1 MFNISKPQVYLGL
14 ASFLF
19 LNFSCQSTSLQ
30 NVVRLP
36 NDTTEVPWLSQVTQ
50 NKFVASEVVQT
61 MQAEWEAKKKSFEK
75 KAGTVASSSPEQIK
89 ILAQYID
96 FLKLPES
103 EKNIVTP
110 RLYESSTQFL
120 FCNNLENWE
129 CLEKPPTL
137 STLAIYRNEV
147 SDDLGKP
154 IKVEGPLKMD
164 YYFTQQWYKTKKL
177 LQEGPEAKVPE
188 KASTADVLG
197 ELLEKDWSRVSMA
210 IYGIDGIG
218 EIDSKTKQKNYSMQ
232 RPFEAMSRHAD
243 IRAVVDVNS
252 YKNQESSS
260 NNVVYQYGPTQD
272 LYDVL
277 NKNQPEENFKLRH
290 EYPAS
295 NIMHNKFFVFE
306 KNKKRSVWTGTA
318 NISKNCMGDEDF
330 ANMSI
335 YIDSDEVANSY
346 LTEFD
351 EMFNYADPDEVKAPQ
366 LVGRFH
372 RNKKP
377 NTKRYFVF
385 EDGHELRVHFSPT
398 DDGEHRSIIPMILSA
413 RAGDVIRV
421 SMFGSGGSE
430 YVRALQYAA
439 FKGAKVKVFVDRDT
453 SFQVS
458 NSWINRKAVVKLQG
472 PNPYGK
478 VKGKLE
484 IRHTNWGGGNM
495 NHHKTATLTR
505 KNGKSFVAEVLIIG
519 SQNWSLAGNDDNDE
533 NMVSVRN
540 FKGVAAAQAF
550 NEHFDRLIW
559 PTGKPVPFETK

>member
-1 MFNISKPQVYLGL
+1 MFNTLKSQKLSVV
-14 ASFLF
+14 SFLF
-19 LNFSCQSTSLQ
+19 LILSCQSPSVQ

-36 NDTTEVPWLSQVTQ
+36 NDTNEVPWLSEATK
-50 NKFVASEVVQT
+50 NKFIASEVVQT
-61 MQAEWEAKKKSFEK
+61 MQAEWEAKKTSFEK

-96 FLKLPES
+96 FLKLPDS
-103 EKNIVTP
+103 EKNILTS
-110 RLYESSTQFL
+110 RLFESSTQFL

-129 CLEKPPTL
+129 CLEKSPTL
-137 STLAIYRNEV
+137 ATLALYRTEV
-147 SDDLGKP
+147 SADLGKP
-154 IKVEGPLKMD
+154 VKVEGPLKMD
-164 YYFTQQWYKTKKL
+164 YYFTQQWYKTRKQL
-177 LQEGPEAKVPE
+177 VEGREEKVPE

-197 ELLEKDWSRVSMA
+197 KLLEEDWSRVSMA

-218 EIDSKTKQKNYSMQ
+218 EIDSKTKKNNFSMK
-232 RPFEAMSRHAD
+232 RPFDAMSRFTD

-252 YKNQESSS
+252 YKTEENSSHG
-260 NNVVYQYGPTQD
+260 VVYQYAPTKE

-277 NKNQPEENFKLRH
+277 NKNQPEADFKLRH

-295 NIMHNKFFVFE
+295 NIMHNKFFVFD

-330 ANMSI
+330 ANMSV

-351 EMFNYADPDEVKAPQ
+351 EMFNYADPDEIKAPQ

-439 FKGAKVKVFVDRDT
+439 FKGAIVKVFVDRDT
-453 SFQVS
+453 SFQVA
-458 NSWINRKAVVKLQG
+458 NSWINRKAAAKLQG

-478 VKGKLE
+478 IKGKLE

-505 KNGKSFVAEVLIIG
+505 KNGQQSVAEVLILG

-533 NMVSVRN
+533 NMVSIRN

-559 PTGKPVPFETK
+559 PTGKPVPFELK

>member
-1 MFNISKPQVYLGL
+1 MMFNTLKPQKLSVV
-14 ASFLF
+14 SFLF
-19 LNFSCQSTSLQ
+19 LILSCQSSSVQ

-36 NDTTEVPWLSQVTQ
+36 NDTNEASWLSEATK
-50 NKFVASEVVQT
+50 NKFIASEVVQT
-61 MQAEWEAKKKSFEK
+61 MQAEWESKKSSFEK
-75 KAGTVASSSPEQIK
+75 KAGTVASSGPEQIK
-89 ILAQYID
+89 ILAQYVD
-96 FLKLPES
+96 FLKLPDS
-103 EKNIVTP
+103 EKSNVTA
-110 RLYESSTQFL
+110 RLFESSTQFL

-129 CLEKPPTL
+129 CLEKSPTL
-137 STLAIYRNEV
+137 ATLALYRTEV

-154 IKVEGPLKMD
+154 IKVEGPLKME
-164 YYFTQQWYKTKKL
+164 YYFTQQWYKTRKQL
-177 LQEGPEAKVPE
+177 VEGREEKVPE

-197 ELLEKDWSRVSMA
+197 KLLEQDWSRVSMA

-218 EIDSKTKQKNYSMQ
+218 EIDSKTKKNNFSMK
-232 RPFEAMSRHAD
+232 RPFDAMSRYAD

-252 YKNQESSS
+252 YKTEESISHG
-260 NNVVYQYGPTQD
+260 VVYQYAPTKE

-277 NKNQPEENFKLRH
+277 NKNQPEADFKLRH

-295 NIMHNKFFVFE
+295 NIMHNKFFVFD

-330 ANMSI
+330 ANMSV

-351 EMFNYADPDEVKAPQ
+351 EMFNYADPDEIKAPR

-385 EDGHELRVHFSPT
+385 ADGHELRVHFSPT

-421 SMFGSGGSE
+421 SMFGSGGLE

-439 FKGAKVKVFVDRDT
+439 FKGATVKVFVDRDT
-453 SFQVS
+453 SFQVA
-458 NSWINRKAVVKLQG
+458 NSWINRKAAAKLQG

-478 VKGKLE
+478 IKGKLE

-505 KNGKSFVAEVLIIG
+505 KSGKSNVAEVLILG

-533 NMVSVRN
+533 NMVTIRN

-559 PTGKPVPFETK
+559 PTGKPVPFEN

>member
-1 MFNISKPQVYLGL
+1 MFNIPKPQNL
-14 ASFLF
+14 AVFSFLF
-19 LNFSCQSTSLQ
+19 LILSCQSSSLQ

-36 NDTTEVPWLSQVTQ
+36 NDTNEGSWLNEATKNKSVP
-50 NKFVASEVVQT
+50 SEVVQT
-61 MQAEWEAKKKSFEK
+61 IQAEWEAKKTSFEK

-89 ILAQYID
+89 ILAQYVD

-103 EKNIVTP
+103 EKNSATT
-110 RLYESSTQFL
+110 RLFESSTQFL

-129 CLEKPPTL
+129 CLEKPSVLPA
-137 STLAIYRNEV
+137 LALYRTEINDV
-147 SDDLGKP
+147 LGKP
-154 IKVEGPLKMD
+154 IQVEGPLKMK
-164 YYFTQQWYKTKKL
+164 YYFTQQWYKTRKQL
-177 LQEGPEAKVPE
+177 LEGSEQKVPE

-197 ELLEKDWSRVSMA
+197 QLLEQDWSRVSMA

-218 EIDSKTKQKNYSMQ
+218 EVDSKTKQKNYSMK
-232 RPFEAMSRHAD
+232 RPFEAMARYAD

-252 YKNQESSS
+252 YKTEENSTHG
-260 NNVVYQYGPTQD
+260 VTYQYAQTKE

-277 NKNQPEENFKLRH
+277 NKNQPEADFKLRH

-295 NIMHNKFFVFE
+295 NIMHNKFFVLE

-330 ANMSI
+330 ANMSV
-335 YIDSDEVANSY
+335 YIDSHEVASSY

-351 EMFNYADPDEVKAPQ
+351 EMYNFADPDEIKAPQ

-377 NTKRYFVF
+377 NTQRYFVF

-439 FKGAKVKVFVDRDT
+439 FKGATVKVFLDRDT
-453 SFQVS
+453 SFQVP

-495 NHHKTATLTR
+495 NHHKSATLTR
-505 KNGKSFVAEVLIIG
+505 KKGKNSVAEILILG

-533 NMVSVRN
+533 NMVSIRN

-550 NEHFDRLIW
+550 NEHFDRFIW
-559 PTGKPVPFETK
+559 PTGKPVPFELK

>member
-1 MFNISKPQVYLGL
+1 MFNIFKPQARLFFISY
-14 ASFLF
+14 LF
-19 LNFSCQSTSLQ
+19 LTVSCQTTSEQ
-30 NVVRLP
+30 NIVRLP
-36 NDTTEVPWLSQVTQ
+36 NDTNEVPWLSQVTQ
-50 NKFVASEVVQT
+50 NKYIPSEVVQT

-75 KAGTVASSSPEQIK
+75 KAGSVASSSPEQIK

-103 EKNIVTP
+103 EKNIVVP
-110 RLYESSTQFL
+110 RLFESSTQFL
-120 FCNNLENWE
+120 FCNNLENWQ
-129 CLEKPPTL
+129 CLEKSPTL
-137 STLAIYRNEV
+137 ATLALYRTET

-154 IKVEGPLKMD
+154 IKVEGPLNLE
-164 YYFTQQWYKTKKL
+164 YYFTKQWYKTHKV
-177 LQEGPEAKVPE
+177 LQEGREEKVPD

-218 EIDSKTKQKNYSMQ
+218 EIDSKTKQKNYSMK

-252 YKNQESSS
+252 YKTEENSSHG
-260 NNVVYQYGPTQD
+260 VVYQYAPTKE
-272 LYDVL
+272 LYDIL

-330 ANMSI
+330 ANMSV
-335 YIDSDEVANSY
+335 YIDNDEVANSY

-351 EMFNYADPDEVKAPQ
+351 EMYNYADPDEVKAPQ

-372 RNKKP
+372 RNKRP

-385 EDGHELRVHFSPT
+385 EDGHELRLHFSPT

-439 FKGAKVKVFVDRDT
+439 FKGATVKVFVDRDT

-458 NSWINRKAVVKLQG
+458 NSWINKKAVVKLQG

-478 VKGKLE
+478 VKGRLE

-495 NHHKTATLTR
+495 NHHKSATLTR
-505 KNGKSFVAEVLIIG
+505 KNGKNYVAEVLILG

-533 NMVSVRN
+533 NMLTIRN

-559 PTGKPVPFETK
+559 PTGKPVPFEAK